1 MEKRRKKIAAVI
13 VTFNRLDLLKK
24 CFAAIERQTLLPET
38 VYIVNNAST
47 DGTKEYLENLKSNI
61 CVVPINLTENS
72 GGAGGFYTGIKTA
85 HESNRY
91 DAYWVMDDDGV
102 PDSHCLENLVQH
114 LDNHDFVS
122 PLVVSIDNK
131 GYLSFPYL
139 KEKTISEAIE
149 KYGESG
155 VIHNYSNPFNGVI
168 FSKNMVEIIGYPK
181 KEMFIW
187 GDEAEYQ
194 LRAKS
199 FGFFPV
205 TILNAIHN
213 HPSDRLVPYKNFLGQ
228 KCLIYVDS
236 ALKRYCKYRNEAYAR
251 NKYQKFRHPLNVYF
265 ILSYTIFYLFNR
277 KFDLKGLKLFFKAYR
292 HGMKGDFSHTKE
304 YM

>member
-1 MEKRRKKIAAVI
+1 MNFEKPKIAAVI
-13 VTFNRLDLLKK
+13 VTFNRLKLLNK
-24 CFAAIERQTLLPET
+24 CIDAIENQTLLPET
-38 VYIVNNAST
+38 IYVVNNAST
-47 DGTKEYLENLKSNI
+47 DGTNEYLENLNSTVELISLNLNENI
-61 CVVPINLTENS
+61 

-102 PDSHCLENLVQH
+102 PEPHCLENLVPH
-114 LDNHDFVS
+114 LDNNDFVS
-122 PLVVSIDNK
+122 PLVVSLDND
-131 GYLSFPYL
+131 GYLAFPYL

-149 KYGESG
+149 KYGDSG
-155 VIHNYSNPFNGVI
+155 IINNYSNPFNGVL
-168 FSKNMVEIIGYPK
+168 FSKKMVGKIGYPK

-199 FGFFPV
+199 FGYFPV
-205 TILNAIHN
+205 TVVNAIHN
-213 HPSDRLVPYKNFLGQ
+213 HPSDRLVLYKNFLGR
-228 KCLIYVDS
+228 KCLVYVDS

-251 NKYQKFRHPLNVYF
+251 NKYQKLRHLLNVYF
-265 ILSYTIFYLFNR
+265 ILSYMIFYLFNR
-277 KFDLKGLKLFFKAYR
+277 KLDIKGLKLFLKAYR
-292 HGMKGDFSHTKE
+292 DGLKGDFTHTKQ

>member
-1 MEKRRKKIAAVI
+1 MGKSKKKLAVVI
-13 VTFNRLDLLKK
+13 VTYNRLELLKK
-24 CFAAIERQTLLPET
+24 CIDAIEQQSFLPET
-38 VYIVNNAST
+38 IYIVNNAST
-47 DGTKEYLENLKSNI
+47 DGTKEYLEKLISNVEIVPLNLNE
-61 CVVPINLTENS
+61 NL

-91 DAYWVMDDDGV
+91 DAYWVMDDDGI
-102 PDSHCLENLVQH
+102 PDPLCLEKLIPH

-131 GYLSFPYL
+131 ENLAFPYL
-139 KEKTISEAIE
+139 KEKTISEALN
-149 KYGESG
+149 KYGKSG
-155 VIHNYSNPFNGVI
+155 IIKNYSNPFNGVI
-168 FSKNMVEIIGYPK
+168 FSKRMVDKIGYPK

-199 FGFFPV
+199 FGFLPV
-205 TILNAIHN
+205 TILEAVHN
-213 HPSDRLVPYKNFLGQ
+213 HPSDRLVLYKNFLGV
-228 KCLIYVDS
+228 KCLVYVDS
-236 ALKRYCKYRNEAYAR
+236 PLKRYCKYRNEAYAR
-251 NKYQKFRHPLNVYF
+251 NKYQKLRHPMNIYF
-265 ILSYTIFYLFNR
+265 ILSYTFFYLFNR
-277 KFDLKGLKLFFKAYR
+277 KIDIKGLRLFLKAYR